1 MVKII
6 FKASKLYFKYV
17 IKIISNSMKKLKRN
31 SDTYNELEEK
41 LYESYLKLEEIIN
54 TEFPNY

>member
-6 FKASKLYFKYV
+6 FKTSKLYCKYV
-17 IKIISNSMKKLKRN
+17 INIISNSMKKLKRN
-31 SDTYNELEEK
+31 SDTYNELDEK

>member
-6 FKASKLYFKYV
+6 FKASKLYCKYV
-17 IKIISNSMKKLKRN
+17 INIINNSMKKLKRN
-31 SDTYNELEEK
+31 SDTYNELDEK

>member
-1 MVKII
+1 MVEII
-6 FKASKLYFKYV
+6 FKASKLYCKYV
-17 IKIISNSMKKLKRN
+17 INIISNSMKKLKRN

-54 TEFPNY
+54 MEFPNY